1 MRAVRK
7 SLRAEAA
14 CQRRVELHDFL
25 HQLRP
30 VRGARGGE
38 ARRVLSRFGRLG
50 KGPQQ
55 AMRPVG
61 QGRNRLR
68 HPRGPRG
75 LQRLFLRQGGA
86 PGAGGALH
94 LHGRKCR
101 IRAGCAALGPAGR
114 HRRTLRHEPRQ
125 QAPCLLQ
132 TAQLTQP
139 LGLLPHLG
147 HEAGEVLTPLD
158 ASLDILEERRGRPST
173 RSRALAAWRP
183 AP

>member
-1 MRAVRK
+1 MRAVRE

-14 CQRRVELHDFL
+14 CQGRVELHDFL

-30 VRGARGGE
+30 VCGARGGE
-38 ARRVLSRFGRLG
+38 ARRVLSRFGRFR

-61 QGRNRLR
+61 QGRNRLC

-86 PGAGGALH
+86 PGAGCALH
-94 LHGRKCR
+94 LHGRKRR
-101 IRAGCAALGPAGR
+101 IRARRPALGPAGR
-114 HRRTLRHEPRQ
+114 HRRTLRYEPRQ
-125 QAPCLLQ
+125 QALRRLQ

-139 LGLLPHLG
+139 LGLLPHQA
-147 HEAGEVLTPLD
+147 HEAGELLTPLD
-158 ASLDILEERRGRPST
+158 ASLDILEERRGR
-173 RSRALAAWRP
+173 RP
-183 AP
+183 HDPKR

>member
-1 MRAVRK
+1 MCAIRK

-14 CQRRVELHDFL
+14 RQGRVEPQDLV

-30 VRGARGGE
+30 VCGARGSE

-68 HPRGPRG
+68 HPLGPRG

-86 PGAGGALH
+86 PGAGSALH
-94 LHGRKCR
+94 LHGRECR
-101 IRAGCAALGPAGR
+101 IRAGCAALGPAGH
-114 HRRTLRHEPRQ
+114 HRRTLRYEPRQ
-125 QAPCLLQ
+125 QALRRLQ
-132 TAQLTQP
+132 TA
-139 LGLLPHLG
+139 
-147 HEAGEVLTPLD
+147 
-158 ASLDILEERRGRPST
+158 
-173 RSRALAAWRP
+173 
-183 AP
+183 